1 MPSNEVTQTINSLA
15 QIQDTLNFK
24 MKIKGQD
31 KYLIKTCNAID
42 LAIKNLNEY
51 KQNRFIFQRIF
62 SITAKYL
69 PLFNIISILIN
80 IGKKLL

>member
-1 MPSNEVTQTINSLA
+1 MLSNEVTQTINSLA
-15 QIQDTLNFK
+15 QIRDTLNFK

-31 KYLIKTCNAID
+31 EYLLKTCNAID
-42 LAIKNLNEY
+42 LAIQNLNEY

-62 SITAKYL
+62 SSTAKYL

-80 IGKKLL
+80 LGKKLL

>member
-1 MPSNEVTQTINSLA
+1 MSSNEVTQTINSLA